1 MPRFLLF
8 SALIAAALLP
18 LRADDKG
25 EEAGVDAFIREFL
38 REQPRF
44 RITGSITIR
53 QPGKPPVE
61 CGARIRFDSD
71 TGAVFAYNTTGDEP
85 EPYDF
90 YFWNKNLAL
99 FVYSQDRSTVVKSEW
114 LGAPYRPAF
123 NFIWDVVREAEK
135 GAGFRTLLFSGLM
148 QMDMQTHGGITEIS
162 FVKRFGPLSVE
173 KISFVFDENYRLRS
187 MQLTESSGATYFF
200 KALTY
205 EKLTKKLP
213 RPNIKKKA
221 NSWW

>member
-1 MPRFLLF
+1 MPRLLIF
-8 SALIAAALLP
+8 VAVFAAALLS

-25 EEAGVDAFIREFL
+25 EPAGVDDFIRAFL

-44 RITGSITIR
+44 RITGTITIK

-61 CGARIRFDSD
+61 CGARIRFDRH

-85 EPYDF
+85 EPWDF

-99 FVYSQDRSTVVKSEW
+99 FVYNQDRSTVVKSEW

-123 NFIWDVVREAEK
+123 NFIWDVLREAEK

-148 QMDMQTHGGITEIS
+148 QMDMHTHGSITEIF
-162 FVKRFGPLSVE
+162 FVKRFGPISVE
-173 KISFVFDENYRLRS
+173 KIAFVFDENYRLRS
-187 MQLTESSGATYFF
+187 MQLTESSGATYSF

-205 EKLTKKLP
+205 EKLNKKLP

-221 NSWW
+221 TAWW